1 MESLTFLAN
10 SGLPGSENGPALTN
24 LRLFMHYR
32 KSISPGEL
40 KASAAGGLSRAVRAA
55 LGHEELVCFNIP

>member
-1 MESLTFLAN
+1 MGSLTFLAN

-24 LRLFMHYR
+24 LHLFMHYR

-40 KASAAGGLSRAVRAA
+40 KASAAGGLSLAA
-55 LGHEELVCFNIP
+55 WAAPGRKELVCFNIP